1 MNDKRK
7 QTSLQRLLTALLMV
21 IILVSSA
28 GCSLGIMAGK
38 LLFGDPKQTAAFK
51 KATGT
56 DLTKG
61 EDTLLIICTAPHGIQ
76 SEFPSVQIDVVDRMS
91 RKLQTKGV
99 KVVSPDDVATWY
111 DDHGEWGDFGELAK
125 SFDADYVMHVELSRF
140 TCRVPDAENLIQ
152 GSAEGRIRIRRT
164 SNASGTPQEVFDKGF
179 QMQFPE
185 TYPVPR
191 ENRSDEQFHQMFV
204 DRLSLHLS
212 QYLYDHRM
220 SETVH

>member
-7 QTSLQRLLTALLMV
+7 QSSLQRLLTSLLIV
-21 IILVSSA
+21 LILVSST

-152 GSAEGRIRIRRT
+152 GSAEGEFVFGEHPMHPAHLRKSLTKAFRCSFRKPTLFPART
-164 SNASGTPQEVFDKGF
+164 
-179 QMQFPE
+179 
-185 TYPVPR
+185 VPTNSSTR
-191 ENRSDEQFHQMFV
+191 CLLIAFLSTFHNTSMIIA
-204 DRLSLHLS
+204 
-212 QYLYDHRM
+212 
-220 SETVH
+220 